1 MITILEKSKK
11 SKRIIHYY
19 YLEFQFNDSFYVE
32 DGDQFGETFRII
44 NTLTN
49 FRDEIRYQEF
59 GEKSIFI
66 QNVHLEKEKKMIE
79 GKLLCIRKDIL
90 PEIMNTKTDTSRGIE
105 AKEEEGLVE
114 TTHFVINYSKGSA
127 KLAIEYN
134 QFGARIGDFIRYI
147 EGIGINKNLIVS
159 VGFTPVVKDELPRIQ
174 ARIKRIS
181 EFVVKVHKDNIEE
194 IKNLDDNT
202 YSALK
207 LSMDNFKSEYATLV
221 LKFDYRLSAETQEM
235 KRSLFNLIQGLLL
248 DRSKSELFN
257 HLSVRAEDSSK
268 DNLLENFDLLID
280 KVKSEI
286 SVQKKQRYRTVVSEE
301 MFDKMKLEIL
311 RNGI

>member
-1 MITILEKSKK
+1 MKTVLKK
-11 SKRIIHYY
+11 LNNSKRTIHFYH
-19 YLEFQFNDSFYVE
+19 LEFEFNNSFYAE
-32 DGDQFGETFRII
+32 DGDQLGETFSII
-44 NTLTN
+44 KSFTN
-49 FRDEIRYQEF
+49 SRDKMRYQEF
-59 GEKSIFI
+59 GEKLIFI
-66 QNVHLEKEKKMIE
+66 QNIHIEKQNKIIE
-79 GKLLCIRKDIL
+79 GKLLCIRKNIL
-90 PEIMNTKTDTSRGIE
+90 PEIMNTKTDTARGIE

-114 TTHFVINYSKGSA
+114 TTHFVMNYYSGNA

-134 QFGARIGDFIRYI
+134 QFGARVGDFVRYI
-147 EGIGINKNLIVS
+147 EGIRSFKNIIVS
-159 VGFTPVVKDELPRIQ
+159 VGFNPVVKDELPKMQ
-174 ARIKRIS
+174 SRIKRVS

-194 IKNLDDNT
+194 IRNLDVNT

-221 LKFDYRLSAETQEM
+221 LKFDYRQRAETQEM
-235 KRSLFNLIQGLLL
+235 KKSLFNLIQGLLQ

-268 DNLLENFDLLID
+268 DDLIENFDLLID

-301 MFDKMKLEIL
+301 MFDKMKTEII
-311 RNGI
+311 RKRI